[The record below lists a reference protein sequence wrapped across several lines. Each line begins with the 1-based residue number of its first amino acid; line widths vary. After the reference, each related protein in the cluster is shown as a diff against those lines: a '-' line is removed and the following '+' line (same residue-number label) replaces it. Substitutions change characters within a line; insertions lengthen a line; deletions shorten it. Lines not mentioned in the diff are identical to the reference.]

1 MQFAY
6 QLTYFLWEYQ
16 DALKFWSILYTV
28 PKFRINALCFTLITI
43 ILVWRILGRK
53 YNAIDKAC
61 LRILWAN
68 NILYSGYE
76 FTIKRKT
83 TLWYCNFVI
92 YLTTNNAYNESFSGY
107 SVTLLVITIFKSG
120 AMRTKF
126 NQLSS
131 FFCRRKVTTIL
142 LISNMC
148 HLKRYTILYVSRVHI
163 MKPKM

>member
-1 MQFAY
+1 MV
-6 QLTYFLWEYQ
+6 
-16 DALKFWSILYTV
+16 D
-28 PKFRINALCFTLITI
+28 
-43 ILVWRILGRK
+43 K
-53 YNAIDKAC
+53 YRSTDKAY

-68 NILYSGYE
+68 NIPYSG
-76 FTIKRKT
+76 FGKRKT
-83 TLWYCNFVI
+83 SLWYCNSVI
-92 YLTTNNAYNESFSGY
+92 HLTTNNAYNESFSGY
-107 SVTLLVITIFKSG
+107 SVALLVITIFKSG

-163 MKPKM
+163 MKPKMQPHFWVPFVTKILLRCFQLQSHI

>member
-1 MQFAY
+1 MRLMVKTVKEEKLWNMQPWFSWDTNVHTISICGSYATTSY
-6 QLTYFLWEYQ
+6 KKPSNYPLFSKFLC
-16 DALKFWSILYTV
+16 
-28 PKFRINALCFTLITI
+28 LCI
-43 ILVWRILGRK
+43 ILSFESIP
-53 YNAIDKAC
+53 YTSI
-61 LRILWAN
+61 
-68 NILYSGYE
+68 
-76 FTIKRKT
+76 F
-83 TLWYCNFVI
+83 FVI
-92 YLTTNNAYNESFSGY
+92 YLTANNAYNESFSGY